1 MNCKIGH
8 FLAGTQLLVSLF
20 SFVQIIPLPL
30 DSQPYALVVSF
41 LLFLFS
47 IRRKL
52 PIRLWMLGL
61 VLVFASFVMLCTA
74 CSLMGLRSLMNYFSL
89 FFITAGCY
97 ISLCILNGFPYRLF
111 RGTVWVWFVVG
122 LIQITIYPSFCESLL
137 LRSYNSL
144 MLDIGRG
151 VTSLAV
157 EPSYYGAVCVL
168 FLLINYLNFRNE
180 KHYRFLMALILVQL
194 FIFSKS
200 SVCILILA
208 LSYVIY
214 IFIKIL
220 FGKHLLR
227 SLLNLS
233 AAIGFI
239 TISSYYIILFM
250 DNRLASILRTL
261 TQDPTLFLTMDGS
274 IYNRFIHAFFPIKGF
289 FDSYGMPH
297 GFSGYYNYLS
307 CMAES
312 PKWQKVLLFG
322 VGQEYRIGTAI
333 GAPLFE
339 LGILSLPFLK
349 ALIITLKD
357 IVHQHRYGLLCAII
371 FALLI
376 MNNSTWNIAIF
387 DLFLANIFYLSTT
400 AKSSN
405 RKRDIPESEIR

>member
-1 MNCKIGH
+1 
-8 FLAGTQLLVSLF
+8 
-20 SFVQIIPLPL
+20 
-30 DSQPYALVVSF
+30 
-41 LLFLFS
+41 
-47 IRRKL
+47 
-52 PIRLWMLGL
+52 
-61 VLVFASFVMLCTA
+61 
-74 CSLMGLRSLMNYFSL
+74 
-89 FFITAGCY
+89 
-97 ISLCILNGFPYRLF
+97 
-111 RGTVWVWFVVG
+111 
-122 LIQITIYPSFCESLL
+122 
-137 LRSYNSL
+137 

-180 KHYRFLMALILVQL
+180 KHYRFIMVLILVQL

-214 IFIKIL
+214 SFIKIL
-220 FGKHLLR
+220 CEEHLLHN
-227 SLLNLS
+227 LLYLS
-233 AAIGFI
+233 AVIGFI
-239 TISSYYIILFM
+239 TITSYYIILM
-250 DNRLASILRTL
+250 ADNRLSSILQTL
-261 TQDPTLFLTMDGS
+261 TQDPSILLTMDGS
-274 IYNRFIHAFFPIKGF
+274 INNRFMHAFFPIKGF

-297 GFSGYYNYLS
+297 GFSGYYKYLNS
-307 CMAES
+307 MAES
-312 PKWQKVLLFG
+312 PKWQNVLSLGG
-322 VGQEYRIGTAI
+322 VEQEYRIGTAI

-371 FALLI
+371 FVLLI

-405 RKRDIPESEIR
+405 RNERDIFTNYNNNLP